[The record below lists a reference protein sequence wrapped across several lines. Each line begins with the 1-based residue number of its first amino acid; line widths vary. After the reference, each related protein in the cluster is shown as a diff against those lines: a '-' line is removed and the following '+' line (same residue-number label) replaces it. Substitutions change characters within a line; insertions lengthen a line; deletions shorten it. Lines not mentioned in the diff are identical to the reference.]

1 MKKKTKRNL
10 YKTNTSSEMEYS
22 KIIKISIGVLI
33 VLGLVYLVTALV
45 MGEIKF
51 GDKTNT
57 KKEPADIQYE
67 EIMAGEVLNRSKNEY
82 YVLMFDFTDTYAS
95 YYLNLKD
102 RYEMN
107 NSGSYFYILD
117 LEKKVNEEIILK
129 EGNYTEYPSN
139 ISDLKVSSPT
149 LLKINNH
156 KVVTRIT
163 GKNNILDFFNDN
175 NK

>member
-1 MKKKTKRNL
+1 MKKKTKRKL

-22 KIIKISIGVLI
+22 KIIKISIGVI
-33 VLGLVYLVTALV
+33 VTLGLVYLVTALL

-51 GDKTNT
+51 GNKTDT
-57 KKEPADIQYE
+57 KKEPVDIQYE
-67 EIMAGEVLNRSKNEY
+67 EIVAGEVLNRNKNEY
-82 YVLMFDFTDTYAS
+82 YVLMFDFTDTFAS

-107 NSGSYFYILD
+107 NQSSYFYILD
-117 LEKKVNEEIILK
+117 LEKKVNEEILLE
-129 EGNYTEYPSN
+129 EGNYVEYPNN
-139 ISDLKVSSPT
+139 ISELKVSSPT

-163 GKNNILDFFNDN
+163 GRNNILDFFNDN
-175 NK
+175 K